1 MFKSHVLLMQDLG
14 LCISLSF
21 LICCLKWPSNCSP
34 SVIVIGWLSSRHN
47 EVISLC
53 RGCSCTSHCI
63 ELFFLAIHIPM
74 FSAGVCH
81 WSWLVLTPILKPK
94 ITSNPVHTDQSFDT
108 IPMEHCK
115 PSIAVSFTEEKYLEL
130 TFVLRNPL
138 GVILFIFVCIKC
150 L

>member
-1 MFKSHVLLMQDLG
+1 MQICFFFFFLLVGWLVSRSLCKIKYRLGKIRAIKRFILEVFCGMFKSHVLLMQDLG

-94 ITSNPVHTDQSFDT
+94 ITSNPVHTD
-108 IPMEHCK
+108 
-115 PSIAVSFTEEKYLEL
+115 
-130 TFVLRNPL
+130 
-138 GVILFIFVCIKC
+138 
-150 L
+150 